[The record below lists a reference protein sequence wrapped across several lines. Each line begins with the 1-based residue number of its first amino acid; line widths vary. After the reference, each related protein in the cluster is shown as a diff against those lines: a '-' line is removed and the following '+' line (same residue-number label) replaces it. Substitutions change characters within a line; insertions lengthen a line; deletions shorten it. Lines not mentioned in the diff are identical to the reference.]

1 MPTIKM
7 AELPPLPKYFLIL
20 VSLPGPPLI
29 TIGKLDERV
38 GQLASEV
45 YPTAPREEPPGEA
58 LVHNITK
65 ILMARW
71 SQIDPSK

>member
-1 MPTIKM
+1 M
-7 AELPPLPKYFLIL
+7 AELPPLPKYFLIF

-45 YPTAPREEPPGEA
+45 YPTAPPEEPPGEA

>member
-1 MPTIKM
+1 M

-58 LVHNITK
+58 LVLITGPVSDK
-65 ILMARW
+65 DERICIA
-71 SQIDPSK
+71 QIKR